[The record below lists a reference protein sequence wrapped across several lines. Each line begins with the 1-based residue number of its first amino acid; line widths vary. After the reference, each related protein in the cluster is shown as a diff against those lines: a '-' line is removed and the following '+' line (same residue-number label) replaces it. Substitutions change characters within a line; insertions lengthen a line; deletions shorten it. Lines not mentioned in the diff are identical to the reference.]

1 MKRIFFVM
9 LVLATQA
16 HAEVTYE
23 RLRNAAR
30 DTNNWLTYSGTY
42 RSERFS
48 ALDQVNTDNVDDL
61 KVIWAYQMQPAI
73 NAGNGLV
80 ETTPIVVDGIMYI
93 TEPPSTVTALDTRSG
108 KLIWTLSLIHI

>member
-30 DTNNWLTYSGTY
+30 DTNNWLTYSGTIDRNDFR
-42 RSERFS
+42 RSIR
-48 ALDQVNTDNVDDL
+48 
-61 KVIWAYQMQPAI
+61 
-73 NAGNGLV
+73 
-80 ETTPIVVDGIMYI
+80 
-93 TEPPSTVTALDTRSG
+93 STRTM
-108 KLIWTLSLIHI
+108 WTI